1 MFLVFNHLASVQY
14 ILPPVER
21 RDWEVRVMLNT
32 LSEQVRECL
41 RHAED
46 CAQRAAAQAD
56 PKLKQ
61 DFLQLEQKW
70 LSLARSF
77 QLTERLTAFSGEA
90 QRRADRLPKG

>member
-1 MFLVFNHLASVQY
+1 MFLVFKHLPSVQY

-21 RDWEVRVMLNT
+21 RAWEVRVMLNN

-41 RHAED
+41 RHAEG

-77 QLTERLTAFSGEA
+77 QLTERLTDFSGEA
-90 QRRADRLPKG
+90 QRQADRLPKR

>member
-1 MFLVFNHLASVQY
+1 
-14 ILPPVER
+14 
-21 RDWEVRVMLNT
+21 MLNNYN
-32 LSEQVRECL
+32 LSEQIRDCL

-46 CAQRAAAQAD
+46 CAQRAATQAD

-61 DFLQLEQKW
+61 DFLQLEKKW

>member
-1 MFLVFNHLASVQY
+1 MFLVFKHLPSVQY

-21 RDWEVRVMLNT
+21 RAWEVRVMLNN

-41 RHAED
+41 QHAEG

>member
-1 MFLVFNHLASVQY
+1 MFLVFKHLPSVQY

-21 RDWEVRVMLNT
+21 RAWEVRVMLNN

-41 RHAED
+41 RHAEG

-77 QLTERLTAFSGEA
+77 QLTELTAFSGEA

>member
-1 MFLVFNHLASVQY
+1 MFLVFKHLPSVQY

-21 RDWEVRVMLNT
+21 RAWEVRVMLNN

-41 RHAED
+41 RHAEG

-77 QLTERLTAFSGEA
+77 QLTERLTAFPGEA

>member
-1 MFLVFNHLASVQY
+1 MFLVFKHLPSVQY

-21 RDWEVRVMLNT
+21 RAWEVPVMLNN

-41 RHAED
+41 RHAEG

-70 LSLARSF
+70 LSFARSF
-77 QLTERLTAFSGEA
+77 QLTERLTALSGEA